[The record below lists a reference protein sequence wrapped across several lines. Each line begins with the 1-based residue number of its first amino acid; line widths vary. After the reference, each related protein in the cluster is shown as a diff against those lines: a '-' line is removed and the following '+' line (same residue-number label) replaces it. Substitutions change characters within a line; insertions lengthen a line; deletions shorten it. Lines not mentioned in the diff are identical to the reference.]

1 MKYSAII
8 FDLDGTLL
16 DTLEDIADSMNS
28 TLSHY
33 GFPEHDL
40 DSYRYFVGEGVEMLV
55 RRSLP
60 EGKLDKG
67 FIDQCISKM
76 KEEYGKRWAN
86 KTRPYPGIPAM
97 LDALTSG
104 GVIMAVLSN
113 KPEEFTKLVIASL
126 LPHWHFPIVLGSGA
140 SYPKKPDP
148 TAALMVAQ
156 TVKIP
161 PQEFLFL
168 GDSSIDMKTAVNAGM
183 HPVGALWGFR
193 TADELTASGAQ
204 ALLEHPAD
212 LLKLL

>member
-1 MKYSAII
+1 MKYRAII

-28 TLSHY
+28 MLSHY

-60 EGKLDKG
+60 EDKLDKG

-97 LDALTSG
+97 LDALTRRG
-104 GVIMAVLSN
+104 ILMAVLSN

-126 LPHWHFPIVLGSGA
+126 LPQWHFHSIIGSN
-140 SYPKKPDP
+140 SSFPKKPDP
-148 TAALMVAQ
+148 TTALMIAQ
-156 TVKIP
+156 AANIP
-161 PQEFLFL
+161 PSEFIFL
-168 GDSSIDMKTAVNAGM
+168 GDSGTDMKTAVNARM

-204 ALLEHPAD
+204 ALLEHPGD

>member
-1 MKYSAII
+1 MKYRAII

-28 TLSHY
+28 MLSHY

-60 EGKLDKG
+60 EDKLDKG

-97 LDALTSG
+97 LDALTRRG
-104 GVIMAVLSN
+104 ILMAVLSN

-126 LPHWHFPIVLGSGA
+126 LPQWHFHIVLGSGA

-168 GDSSIDMKTAVNAGM
+168 GDSSTDMKTAVNAGM

-204 ALLEHPAD
+204 ALLEHPGD